1 MHQKLK
7 ELNDFTVSGIDI
19 SPVKHVRLSFDN
31 SLERLEKIVDY
42 AQTKQV
48 SLTVARYLK
57 EEKFPVK
64 PSIRICINV
73 DLTEEEIDLV
83 VNTLKG
89 AAANEA

>member
-57 EEKFPVK
+57 EEKFAVK
-64 PSIRICINV
+64 PSIRICVNV

-89 AAANEA
+89 AAENEA

>member
-7 ELNDFTVSGIDI
+7 DLTDFTVGGVDI
-19 SPVKHVRLSFDN
+19 SPVKHVRLSVDN

-57 EEKFPVK
+57 DEKFPAK
-64 PSIRICINV
+64 PSIRISVNV

-83 VNTLKG
+83 VNTLKR
-89 AAANEA
+89 AATHLV

>member
-57 EEKFPVK
+57 EEKFAVK
-64 PSIRICINV
+64 PSIRICVNV

-83 VNTLKG
+83 VNTLKS